1 MSAARIAEAL
11 AGHRVKP
18 LRGGNYLVPCPAHD
32 NSSPSL
38 SLRDGDRGLMVHCW
52 GGCSALD
59 VYQALRRK
67 GHNVERGDV
76 AEIKPAKGSS
86 EHRRRQAEKAE
97 WLWSKRRPI
106 AGSIAERYLREA
118 RKYSGPLQATLG
130 FLPPLKSEHHPALIA
145 AFALVDEPE
154 PGILG
159 KPQHVSAIHLTLL
172 KGDGSGKAEIE
183 TPKLTI
189 GSPLGKPIVLA
200 PPNDLNGLGITE
212 GTEDALT
219 VHEAIGLG
227 AWAAGSAPFMP
238 ALADTVPDYIKAVTI
253 YAHADNG
260 QRFARELADALRRRK
275 PRAGERPIEVT
286 LEGLP

>member
-1 MSAARIAEAL
+1 MNRAAL

-32 NSSPSL
+32 DSSPSL
-38 SLRDGDRGLMVHCW
+38 SLRDGNRGLMVHCW
-52 GGCSALD
+52 GGCTARD
-59 VYQALRRK
+59 VYRALRRK
-67 GHNVERGDV
+67 GVNVERGD
-76 AEIKPAKGSS
+76 AETKPAKGSS
-86 EHRRRQAEKAE
+86 EHRRRQAEKAA

-106 AGSIAERYLREA
+106 TGSIAERYLREA
-118 RKYSGPLQATLG
+118 RGYSGILPPTLG
-130 FLPPLKSEHHPALIA
+130 FLPPLKPEHHPALIA

-159 KPQHVSAIHLTLL
+159 KPQHVTAIHLTLL
-172 KGDGSGKAEIE
+172 KPDGSGKAEIE

-200 PPNDLNGLGITE
+200 PPNDLLGLGITE
-212 GTEDALT
+212 GIEDALT
-219 VHEAIGLG
+219 VHQAMGFG

-238 ALADTVPDYIKAVTI
+238 ALADTVPDYIEAVTI
-253 YAHADNG
+253 YAHPDNG
-260 QRFARELADALRRRK
+260 QRFARELANALRRRK

-286 LEGLP
+286 VEGLS